1 MLHQRTLKLRA
12 FVALS
17 LICWIP
23 IALMGQRRIEYEN
36 YIKQYRGV
44 AIREMK
50 KYGIPAS
57 ITLAQGLLES
67 NAGESSLSRRSN
79 NHFGIKCHGWR
90 GRSVRYTDDA
100 PNECFRAYDR
110 PEDSY
115 RDHSIFLSTHDRY
128 ASLFRLRPDDYKGW
142 AYGLKRA
149 GYATSPTYAQTL
161 VFIIELYKLHEY
173 DNKKLD
179 KAIEHQEHS
188 RKFLTTP
195 HDPHLMNDLVYIV
208 VNAGDSWKSMSKEF
222 GISVRKL
229 QKYNDR
235 DKHSS
240 LHVGDIIYLHKKRSK
255 APKGCYVHV
264 IRENQSLYDISQMYG
279 IRLDKLMKLNKTLL
293 KDDALSVGAILRL
306 R

>member
-1 MLHQRTLKLRA
+1 MLHQESLRLRA
-12 FVALS
+12 VVVLMLVCGVPF
-17 LICWIP
+17 
-23 IALMGQRRIEYEN
+23 ALMGQRRIEYEN
-36 YIKQYRGV
+36 YIKQYRSV
-44 AIREMK
+44 AVREMK

-115 RDHSIFLSTHDRY
+115 RDHSLFLSSNDRY
-128 ASLFRLRPDDYKGW
+128 ASLFRLSPNDYKGW

-149 GYATSPTYAQTL
+149 GYATSNTYAQTL
-161 VFIIELYKLHEY
+161 VFIIELYKLYEY

-179 KAIEHQEHS
+179 KVIEHQAHS
-188 RKFLTTP
+188 KNPLAGM
-195 HDPHLMNDLVYIV
+195 HDPHLMNDLVYVV
-208 VNAGDSWKSMSKEF
+208 VNVGDSWKSISEEF

-235 DKHSS
+235 DKLSQ

-264 IRENQSLYDISQMYG
+264 MRAGQSMYDISQMYG
-279 IRLDKLMKLNKTLL
+279 IRLDKLMKLNKKLL
-293 KDDALSVGAILRL
+293 KDNALTVGAILRL